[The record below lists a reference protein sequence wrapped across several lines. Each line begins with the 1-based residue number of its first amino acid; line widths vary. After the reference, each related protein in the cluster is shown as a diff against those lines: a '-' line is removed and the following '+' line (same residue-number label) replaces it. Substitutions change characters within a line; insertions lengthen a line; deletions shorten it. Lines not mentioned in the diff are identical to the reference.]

1 MFVPSSYQG
10 NAMSDSAGRIIICR
24 CEEVSR
30 EEVLDAIRS
39 GCETLDEIKRA
50 TRAGMGR
57 CQGEGCAHMIAGIL
71 SEVLGVR
78 EDGIQPFTAR
88 FPVGPVSLGELA
100 ATGDELAPG
109 QQARSSQ
116 EAA

>member
-1 MFVPSSYQG
+1 MR
-10 NAMSDSAGRIIICR
+10 DSTGRIIICR

-57 CQGEGCAHMIAGIL
+57 CQGEGCAHMVAAIL
-71 SEVLGVR
+71 SEVLGVPEER
-78 EDGIQPFTAR
+78 IPPFAAR
-88 FPVGPVSLGELA
+88 FPIGPVNLGELA
-100 ATGDELAPG
+100 ATEGELAPG
-109 QQARSSQ
+109 QQDQSSQ
-116 EAA
+116 EAP